1 MTVFMQGM
9 TTYLQDFIP
18 ALAISPVAALNFP
31 KYSAFMSDVWSKKT
45 VFVTGASRGLGLGM
59 VEEFL
64 ARGLIV
70 AGCARAP
77 SAPISH
83 DNFYYESIDV
93 TDEATL
99 SKFVGS
105 VSEQAGAI
113 DMWINNA
120 GVLDPV
126 RFLRDLTSSDLADHL
141 NINVGG
147 VLNGSRQFVAHRKK
161 HGGHGVLINI
171 SSGAATKGYAGWGA
185 YCSGKAAV
193 DRLSECLQLEE
204 GDTGLRVHS
213 VAPGV
218 IDTQMQETIRSLT
231 QEEFPMVE
239 KFHAIRRDNLFN
251 TPKFVAQ
258 HLLTLAFSNE
268 EVTHPVVIRLPNE
281 SEA

>member
-1 MTVFMQGM
+1 MQGM
-9 TTYLQDFIP
+9 TTYWHGSEPDV
-18 ALAISPVAALNFP
+18 AISLVATLDFP
-31 KYSAFMSDVWSKKT
+31 KYSASMSDFWSEKT
-45 VFVTGASRGLGLGM
+45 VFITGTSRGLGLGM

-64 ARGLIV
+64 ARGLTV
-70 AGCARAP
+70 AGCARAA

-93 TDEATL
+93 TDEAAL
-99 SKFVGS
+99 SRFVGS
-105 VSEQAGAI
+105 VSERVGAI

-126 RFLRDLTSSDLADHL
+126 RFLRDLTAHELAEHL

-147 VLNGSRQFVAHRKK
+147 VLNGSRQFIAHRKK
-161 HGGHGVLINI
+161 YGGHGVLINI
-171 SSGAATKGYAGWGA
+171 SSGAAIKGYAGWGA

-204 GDTGLRVHS
+204 GSTGLRVHS

-251 TPKFVAQ
+251 TPKFVAK

-281 SEA
+281 SES